1 MALENPEAGMD
12 DRADPAHYTAAQ
24 YDAVVVGGGPAGLAA
39 ALALARANVRTAL
52 IARRLPYSD
61 NRTTALLGSSIDNL
75 RRLGVWAACEH
86 LAAPLR
92 VMRLV
97 DSTDRLIRA
106 PEVRFDCGEIGIAA
120 FGYNIENRLLLAAM
134 ETCAA
139 QLPNLVRVDDEAASV
154 QIHPDRAALQ
164 TKAGTLVEANLVVGA
179 DGRHS
184 MCRDAA
190 GIDVQRRTLDQAA
203 LTFNVSHARPHNDIS
218 TEFHTANGPCV
229 FVPLPGDRSSVVWV
243 NAPPEAARLA
253 ALDDDKLSARIE
265 RQAHFHLGEMHVE
278 GGRHVFPLAF
288 EQPTGLATNRVALI
302 GEAAHVVPP
311 IGAQGLNLGLRDA
324 IAIADV
330 AAHEL
335 ATRCDPGSTQA
346 LIRYEQLRK
355 ADVIARSTVIDLANR
370 TLLADFVPLQA
381 IRAIGMKL
389 LDKVGPLR
397 RLVMREALAK
407 SQTDGPGADRTSRS

>member
-1 MALENPEAGMD
+1 MD
-12 DRADPAHYTAAQ
+12 QAHYKAAQ

-39 ALALARANVRTAL
+39 ALALALAKVRTAL
-52 IARRLPYSD
+52 IARRIPYGD

-75 RRLGVWAACEH
+75 QRLGVWAACEQE
-86 LAAPLR
+86 AAALR

-106 PEVRFDCGEIGIAA
+106 PEVRFDCGEIGLAA
-120 FGYNIENRLLLAAM
+120 FGYNIENRRLLAAM
-134 ETCAA
+134 ETCAER
-139 QLPNLVRVDDEAASV
+139 LPNLVRIDDEAASV
-154 QIHPDRAALQ
+154 QIHPDHATLQ
-164 TKAGTLVEANLVVGA
+164 SKAGVTVEANLVVGA

-184 MCRDAA
+184 ICRDAA
-190 GIDVQRRTLDQAA
+190 GIEVQRRTLDQAA
-203 LTFNVSHARPHNDIS
+203 LTFNVGHSRPHNGVS

-229 FVPLPGDRSSVVWV
+229 FVPLPGERCSVVWV
-243 NAPPEAARLA
+243 NTPPDAARLA
-253 ALDDDKLSARIE
+253 ALDDEKLSNAIA
-265 RQAHFHLGEMHVE
+265 RQAHFHLGEMRVE
-278 GGRHVFPLAF
+278 GPRHVFPLAF
-288 EQPTGLATNRVALI
+288 EQPMRLAANRVALI

-330 AAHEL
+330 AAQEL
-335 ATRCDPGSTQA
+335 ASGCDPGSAQA
-346 LIRYEQLRK
+346 LARYEQLRK
-355 ADVIARSTVIDLANR
+355 ADILARGAVIDLANR

-397 RLVMREALAK
+397 RFVMREALAK
-407 SQTDGPGADRTSRS
+407 SRSD

>member
-1 MALENPEAGMD
+1 MD
-12 DRADPAHYTAAQ
+12 QAHYAVAQ
-24 YDAVVVGGGPAGLAA
+24 YDAAVVGGGPAGLAA
-39 ALALARANVRTAL
+39 ALALALAKVRTAL
-52 IARRLPYSD
+52 IARRVPYGD

-75 RRLGVWAACEH
+75 RRLGVWAACERE
-86 LAAPLR
+86 AAPLR

-106 PEVRFDCGEIGIAA
+106 PEVRFDSGEIGLAS

-134 ETCAA
+134 EACAER
-139 QLPNLVRVDDEAASV
+139 LPNLVRVDDEACAV
-154 QIHPDRAALQ
+154 AIHPDHATLQ
-164 TKAGTLVEANLVVGA
+164 SKSGMTLEANLVVGA

-184 MCRDAA
+184 ICRDAA

-203 LTFNVSHARPHNDIS
+203 LTFNVSHSRPHNDIS
-218 TEFHTANGPCV
+218 TEFHTAHGPCV
-229 FVPLPGDRSSVVWV
+229 FVPLPGQRSSVVWV
-243 NAPPEAARLA
+243 NTPPDAARLA
-253 ALDDDKLSARIE
+253 ALDDDKLSAAIE
-265 RQAHFHLGEMHVE
+265 RQSHFHLGQMRVE
-278 GGRHVFPLAF
+278 GARNVFPLAF
-288 EQPTGLATNRVALI
+288 EQPTRLATNRVALI

-335 ATRCDPGSTQA
+335 ATGCDPGSAQA
-346 LIRYEQLRK
+346 LTRYEQLRK
-355 ADVIARSTVIDLANR
+355 ADILARGTVIDLANR

-397 RLVMREALAK
+397 RFVMREALAK
-407 SQTDGPGADRTSRS
+407 SKPDSRPESGSGER

>member
-1 MALENPEAGMD
+1 MD
-12 DRADPAHYTAAQ
+12 QAHYKAAQ

-39 ALALARANVRTAL
+39 ALALALAKVRTAL
-52 IARRLPYSD
+52 IARRIPYGD

-75 RRLGVWAACEH
+75 QRLGVWAACEQE
-86 LAAPLR
+86 AAALR

-106 PEVRFDCGEIGIAA
+106 PEVRFDCGEIGFAA
-120 FGYNIENRLLLAAM
+120 FGYNIENRRLLAAM
-134 ETCAA
+134 ETCAER
-139 QLPNLVRVDDEAASV
+139 LPNLVRIDDEAASV
-154 QIHPDRAALQ
+154 QIHPDHATLQ
-164 TKAGTLVEANLVVGA
+164 SKAGVTVEANLVVGA

-184 MCRDAA
+184 ICRDAA
-190 GIDVQRRTLDQAA
+190 GIEVQRRTLDQAA
-203 LTFNVSHARPHNDIS
+203 LTFNVGHSRPHNGVS

-229 FVPLPGDRSSVVWV
+229 FVPLPGERCSVVWV
-243 NAPPEAARLA
+243 NTPPDAARLA
-253 ALDDDKLSARIE
+253 ALDDEKLSNAIA
-265 RQAHFHLGEMHVE
+265 RQAHFHLGEMRVE
-278 GGRHVFPLAF
+278 GPRHVFPLAF
-288 EQPTGLATNRVALI
+288 EQPMRLAANRVALI

-330 AAHEL
+330 AAQEL
-335 ATRCDPGSTQA
+335 TSGCDPGSAQA
-346 LIRYEQLRK
+346 LARYEQLRK
-355 ADVIARSTVIDLANR
+355 ADILARGAVIDLANR

-397 RLVMREALAK
+397 RFVMREALAK
-407 SQTDGPGADRTSRS
+407 SRSD

>member
-1 MALENPEAGMD
+1 MD
-12 DRADPAHYTAAQ
+12 DRADQAHYTAAQ

-39 ALALARANVRTAL
+39 ALALAQANIRTAL
-52 IARRLPYSD
+52 IARRVPYGD

-75 RRLGVWAACEH
+75 RRLRVWSACEH
-86 LAAPLR
+86 QAAALR

-106 PEVRFDCGEIGIAA
+106 PEVRFDCSEIGLAA
-120 FGYNIENRLLLAAM
+120 FGYNIENRSLLAAM
-134 ETCAA
+134 EACAA
-139 QLPNLVRVDDEAASV
+139 QLPNLTRIDDEAATV
-154 QIHPDRAALQ
+154 QIHPNRATLQ
-164 TKAGTLVEANLVVGA
+164 SRSGVSIEANLIVGA

-184 MCRDAA
+184 ICRDAA

-243 NAPPEAARLA
+243 HAPPEAARLA
-253 ALDDDKLSARIE
+253 ALNDDLLSARVE

-278 GGRHVFPLAF
+278 GARHVFPLAF
-288 EQPTGLATNRVALI
+288 EQPTHLAANRVALI

-335 ATRCDPGSTQA
+335 AARCDPGSARA
-346 LIRYEQLRK
+346 LARYEQLRK
-355 ADVIARSTVIDLANR
+355 ADVLARSTVIDLANR

-397 RLVMREALAK
+397 RFVMREALAK
-407 SQTDGPGADRTSRS
+407 SKPDITSGDR

>member
-1 MALENPEAGMD
+1 MD
-12 DRADPAHYTAAQ
+12 DRADQAHYTAAQ
-24 YDAVVVGGGPAGLAA
+24 YDAAVVGGGPAGLAA
-39 ALALARANVRTAL
+39 ALALALANVRTVL
-52 IARRLPYSD
+52 IARRIPYGD

-86 LAAPLR
+86 QAAPLR

-106 PEVRFDCGEIGIAA
+106 PEVRFDCSEIELDA

-134 ETCAA
+134 EGCAG
-139 QLPNLVRVDDEAASV
+139 QLPVLSRIDDEVATV
-154 QIHPDRAALQ
+154 QILSDRALLRSRS
-164 TKAGTLVEANLVVGA
+164 GESIEANLVVGA

-184 MCRDAA
+184 ICRDAA

-203 LTFNVSHARPHNDIS
+203 LTFNVRHARSHNDIS
-218 TEFHTANGPCV
+218 TEFHTAHGPCV
-229 FVPLPGDRSSVVWV
+229 FVPLPGYRSSVVWV
-243 NAPPEAARLA
+243 NTPPEAARLA
-253 ALDDDKLSARIE
+253 TLDDEHLSARIE
-265 RQAHFHLGEMHVE
+265 RQAHFHLGEMHIE

-288 EQPTGLATNRVALI
+288 EQPTRLAANRVALI

-335 ATRCDPGSTQA
+335 AARCDPGSAQA
-346 LIRYEQLRK
+346 LARYEQLRK
-355 ADVIARSTVIDLANR
+355 VDVLARSTVIDLANR

-407 SQTDGPGADRTSRS
+407 SKPDTTSGDR

>member
-1 MALENPEAGMD
+1 MD
-12 DRADPAHYTAAQ
+12 DRADQAHYTAAQ

-39 ALALARANVRTAL
+39 ALALAQANVRTAL
-52 IARRLPYSD
+52 IARRVPYGD

-75 RRLGVWAACEH
+75 RRLGVWATCEH

-106 PEVRFDCGEIGIAA
+106 PEVRFDCGEIGLAA

-139 QLPNLVRVDDEAASV
+139 QLPNLIRIDDEAASV
-154 QIHPDRAALQ
+154 QIHPDRAALR
-164 TKAGTLVEANLVVGA
+164 TKAGTLVEANLVVAA

-190 GIDVQRRTLDQAA
+190 GIDLQRRTLDQAA

-229 FVPLPGDRSSVVWV
+229 FVPLPGDRCSVVWV
-243 NAPPEAARLA
+243 NAPAEAARLA

-265 RQAHFHLGEMHVE
+265 RQAHFHLGEMHIE

-288 EQPTGLATNRVALI
+288 EQPTRLAANRVALI

-335 ATRCDPGSTQA
+335 AAGSDPGSSQA
-346 LIRYEQLRK
+346 LTRYEQLRK

-407 SQTDGPGADRTSRS
+407 SQTDAPSADRTSRS

>member
-1 MALENPEAGMD
+1 MD
-12 DRADPAHYTAAQ
+12 DRADQAHYTTAQ

-39 ALALARANVRTAL
+39 ALALALAKVRTAL
-52 IARRLPYSD
+52 IARRVPYAD

-75 RRLGVWAACEH
+75 SRLGVWSTCERE
-86 LAAPLR
+86 AAPLR

-106 PEVRFDCGEIGIAA
+106 PEVRFDSVEIGLAA
-120 FGYNIENRLLLAAM
+120 FGYNIENRLLVAAM
-134 ETCAA
+134 EACAERIER
-139 QLPNLVRVDDEAASV
+139 LIRVDDEAASV
-154 QIHPDRAALQ
+154 QIFADRALIQ
-164 TKAGTLVEANLVVGA
+164 SKGGTTIEANLVVGA

-184 MCRDAA
+184 ICRDAA
-190 GIDVQRRTLDQAA
+190 GIDVHRRTLDQAA
-203 LTFNVSHARPHNDIS
+203 LTFNVDHSRAHNGIS

-243 NAPPEAARLA
+243 NTPPEAARLA
-253 ALDDDKLSARIE
+253 ALDDDKLSSAIE
-265 RQAHFHLGEMHVE
+265 RQSHFHLGQMRVE
-278 GGRHVFPLAF
+278 GVRHVFPLAF
-288 EQPTGLATNRVALI
+288 EQPNRLAQNRVALI

-330 AAHEL
+330 AAHEI
-335 ATRCDPGSTQA
+335 AAGCDPASAHA
-346 LIRYEQLRK
+346 LARYEQLRK
-355 ADVIARSTVIDLANR
+355 PDILARGTVIDLANR

-397 RLVMREALAK
+397 RFVMREALAK
-407 SQTDGPGADRTSRS
+407 SKADTGVLEG

>member
-1 MALENPEAGMD
+1 MT
-12 DRADPAHYTAAQ
+12 DRADQSHYTAAQ

-39 ALALARANVRTAL
+39 ALALAQANVRTAL
-52 IARRLPYSD
+52 IARRIPYAD

-75 RRLGVWAACEH
+75 SRLGVWAACEQQ
-86 LAAPLR
+86 AAALR
-92 VMRLV
+92 IMRLV

-106 PEVRFDCGEIGIAA
+106 PEVRFDCTEIGLAA

-134 ETCAA
+134 ESCAA
-139 QLPNLVRVDDEAASV
+139 ELPNLVRIDDEAATV
-154 QIHPDRAALQ
+154 QIHPDRAILQ
-164 TKAGTLVEANLVVGA
+164 TRSGVPIEANLVVGA

-190 GIDVQRRTLDQAA
+190 GIGVQRRTLDQSA

-218 TEFHTANGPCV
+218 TEFHTTNGPCV
-229 FVPLPGDRSSVVWV
+229 FVPLPGNRSSVVWV
-243 NAPPEAARLA
+243 NAPPEAVRLA
-253 ALDDDKLSARIE
+253 ALDDDQLSARIE

-278 GGRHVFPLAF
+278 GPHHVFPLAF
-288 EQPTGLATNRVALI
+288 EQPTGLAANRVALI

-335 ATRCDPGSTQA
+335 AARCDPGSAAA
-346 LIRYEQLRK
+346 LSRYEQLRK
-355 ADVIARSTVIDLANR
+355 ADVLARSTVIDLANR

-397 RLVMREALAK
+397 RFVMREALAK
-407 SQTDGPGADRTSRS
+407 SKPETTSGDR

>member
-1 MALENPEAGMD
+1 MD
-12 DRADPAHYTAAQ
+12 QAHYAAAQ

-39 ALALARANVRTAL
+39 ALALALAKVRTAL
-52 IARRLPYSD
+52 VARRVPYGD

-86 LAAPLR
+86 DAAPLR

-106 PEVRFDCGEIGIAA
+106 PEVRFDSGEIGLDA

-134 ETCAA
+134 EACAE
-139 QLPNLVRVDDEAASV
+139 QLPNLERIDDEASTVA
-154 QIHPDRAALQ
+154 IHPDHATLQ
-164 TKAGTLVEANLVVGA
+164 SKRGVTLEANLVVGA

-190 GIDVQRRTLDQAA
+190 RIEVQRRTLDQAA
-203 LTFNVSHARPHNDIS
+203 LTFNVSHSRPHNDIS
-218 TEFHTANGPCV
+218 TEFHTAHGPCV
-229 FVPLPGDRSSVVWV
+229 FVPLPGQRCSVVWV
-243 NAPPEAARLA
+243 NTPPEAARLA
-253 ALDDDKLSARIE
+253 ALDDDKLSAAIE
-265 RQAHFHLGEMHVE
+265 RQSHFHLGQMRVE
-278 GGRHVFPLAF
+278 GARNVFPLAF
-288 EQPTGLATNRVALI
+288 EQPTRLAANRVALI

-330 AAHEL
+330 ASHEL
-335 ATRCDPGSTQA
+335 TGGCDPGSAQA
-346 LIRYEQLRK
+346 LARYEQLRK
-355 ADVIARSTVIDLANR
+355 ADILARGTVIDLANR

-397 RLVMREALAK
+397 RFVMREALAK
-407 SQTDGPGADRTSRS
+407 STSDSATGER